1 MGRQDQRRHL
11 LRPELRLR
19 RPRRPLRRGD
29 DELRGGYRDDLVAG
43 GPGNDALDGGPGADE
58 INANDGQKDTVVI
71 RPDKGD
77 AVYYDKG
84 LDVLVAA
91 VSPQGTA
98 GLSAAEADEKVELS
112 AERPRQGIFE
122 PHGKILVG
130 QEGEELL
137 VVAQALEG
145 HLAHG
150 DEIIDLTGRAAE

>member
-1 MGRQDQRRHL
+1 
-11 LRPELRLR
+11 
-19 RPRRPLRRGD
+19 
-29 DELRGGYRDDLVAG
+29 VAG
-43 GPGNDALDGGPGADE
+43 GPGNDTLDGGPGADE

-71 RPDKGD
+71 RPDEGD

-122 PHGKILVG
+122 PYGKVLVG
-130 QEGEELL
+130 QEGEEQL
-137 VVAQALEG
+137 VVEQALEG
-145 HLAHG
+145 HLGHG
-150 DEIIDLTGRAAE
+150 DEIIDPTGRAAE